1 MHGQM
6 AHQGPVQTFYPG
18 VISDICD
25 LNWSLIDDV
34 ELTRVAWAY
43 YHFSVQFRENLEVAR
58 KLYPEDDRLQEL
70 DRGERDTDN
79 LSPWPGVA
87 APGERMDHDEFMRRT
102 LELTPIEEREQERLE
117 VIGRGYLATV
127 RSRDKTSGAL
137 SIASYE
143 DGGLEKVFEAMLRAP
158 CWEGPLLQAFRHF
171 LVKHIEFDSDPN
183 AGHGA
188 LCRHLTPDDRVLPFW
203 IAFET
208 MLLEAVPRLALT
220 RGSKGVS
227 RSSPVSGHG
236 STPADT
242 LAPRR

>member
-1 MHGQM
+1 MWFP
-6 AHQGPVQTFYPG
+6 ART
-18 VISDICD
+18 S
-25 LNWSLIDDV
+25 N
-34 ELTRVAWAY
+34 A
-43 YHFSVQFRENLEVAR
+43 QFRENLEVAR
-58 KLYPEDDRLQEL
+58 KLYPEDGRLQEL

-102 LELTPIEEREQERLE
+102 LELTPIEEHERDQLK

-127 RSRDKTSGAL
+127 RSRDKTSRAL

-143 DGGLEKVFEAMLRAP
+143 DGGLEKVFGAILQAP

-203 IAFET
+203 VAFKS
-208 MLLEAVPRLALT
+208 MLLEAVPRLAPP
-220 RGSKGVS
+220 RG
-227 RSSPVSGHG
+227 
-236 STPADT
+236 
-242 LAPRR
+242 